1 MKIAILGFGTVGSG
15 VYEEL
20 IENKELIKKRTEQYI
35 EVKYVCDIRDFS
47 SRPDAEKFIKD
58 FDIILRDS
66 EISMVVETMGGVS
79 PAYQFT
85 KQALLAGKHVVT
97 SNKAL
102 VAAHGQE
109 LLQIAKEKGLYY
121 LFEASVGGGI
131 PIIHPLN
138 TCMAGNEITKI
149 TGILNGTTNYI
160 LTKMFEKGE
169 SFESALADAQAKG
182 YAEKDPTDDIEGKD
196 AARKIAILAAVAWGI
211 LPNEDSIHTEGITKI
226 DARDVKLAEKAGCS
240 IKLVGCAEKIDGKVF
255 ARVCPMLV
263 PKDHPLY
270 SVSGVYNAIVL
281 TGNYSGDV
289 MFYGS
294 GAGKEATASAVCSDI
309 CEIVRGK
316 TERDRILWNDGQSL
330 DIAKTSA
337 KFMAITKETIKDA
350 KLLDVDG
357 WGEKAYLLPETNESD
372 FKDIKGII
380 KSIRRI

>member
-20 IENKELIKKRTEQYI
+20 IDNKELITKRTGQQI

-47 SRPDAEKFIKD
+47 SRPDAEIFIKD
-58 FDIILRDS
+58 FDIILRDN
-66 EISMVVETMGGVS
+66 EVSMVIETMGGVS

-85 KQALLAGKHVVT
+85 KQALMAGKHVVT

-102 VAAHGQE
+102 VAAHGEE
-109 LLQIAKEKGLYY
+109 LLKIAKEKGLYY

-131 PIIHPLN
+131 PIINPLN
-138 TCMAGNEITKI
+138 TCMAGNEIVKI

-160 LTKMFEKGE
+160 LTQMFENGQT
-169 SFESALADAQAKG
+169 FESALADAQAKG

-211 LPNEDSIHTEGITKI
+211 LPNEESIYTEGITKI
-226 DARDVKLAEKAGCS
+226 DKRDVKIAEKAGCS
-240 IKLVGCAEKIDGKVF
+240 IKLVCCAEKREDKVF

-263 PKDHPLY
+263 PKGHPLY
-270 SVSGVYNAIVL
+270 AVSGVYNAIVL

-309 CEIVRGK
+309 VEIARGK
-316 TERDRILWNDGQSL
+316 TERDRILWNDGQSI
-330 DIAKTSA
+330 DINKTSA
-337 KFMAITKETIKDA
+337 KFMVRTREEIKDA
-350 KLLDVDG
+350 KLLDVDQK
-357 WGEKAYLLPETNESD
+357 GEKVYLLPETEESE
-372 FKDIKGII
+372 FKNIKGII